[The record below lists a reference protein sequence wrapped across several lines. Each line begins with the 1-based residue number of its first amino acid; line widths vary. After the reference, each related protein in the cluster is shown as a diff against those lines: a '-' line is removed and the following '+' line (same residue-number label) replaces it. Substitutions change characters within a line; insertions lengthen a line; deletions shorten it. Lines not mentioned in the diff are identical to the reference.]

1 MQILYSFEEHEIQK
15 AVRKFVKKDL
25 LPISKEVDS
34 TGEFPSAVKAK
45 FLSMG
50 LLRTAFPE
58 EYGGV
63 NGTFTGLIMAL
74 KALSYA
80 SLVPG
85 WIIFEN
91 FLLAYPL
98 LHYGSPLLKTRF
110 LPSLISLEAVGALA
124 FTEPDT
130 GSDPTQLKT
139 VARKEEGGWTL
150 NGSKRFI
157 THSGICDQMIL
168 FARTGDSVTAFL
180 VESRKSGYRA
190 GKRETF
196 MQAHALDNG
205 EVYLE
210 DYVAA
215 HGDVIGEPG
224 QGFEIL
230 LKTEAMGKIAFCS
243 LFAGLAE
250 RAVDLAI
257 QYANT
262 RSHRGKAIGHKFQM
276 TQFKLARMMT
286 KLEALNAYLFHVCAK
301 VDGGEDIFWDAAN
314 LKLLVAQAVKA
325 ITSDAMEI
333 HGAYGLSEEYEI
345 GRLYRTAISAQVV
358 MGSLDIQRVIVAK
371 GVLEKGGIERNP

>member
-139 VARKEEGGWTL
+139 VARKEGG
-150 NGSKRFI
+150 GM
-157 THSGICDQMIL
+157 D
-168 FARTGDSVTAFL
+168 
-180 VESRKSGYRA
+180 
-190 GKRETF
+190 
-196 MQAHALDNG
+196 
-205 EVYLE
+205 
-210 DYVAA
+210 
-215 HGDVIGEPG
+215 P
-224 QGFEIL
+224 
-230 LKTEAMGKIAFCS
+230 
-243 LFAGLAE
+243 
-250 RAVDLAI
+250 
-257 QYANT
+257 
-262 RSHRGKAIGHKFQM
+262 
-276 TQFKLARMMT
+276 
-286 KLEALNAYLFHVCAK
+286 
-301 VDGGEDIFWDAAN
+301 
-314 LKLLVAQAVKA
+314 
-325 ITSDAMEI
+325 
-333 HGAYGLSEEYEI
+333 
-345 GRLYRTAISAQVV
+345 
-358 MGSLDIQRVIVAK
+358 QRVQA
-371 GVLEKGGIERNP
+371 LHNPFRHL